1 MIYGAKFIKT
11 TLYEHFTNFAMS
23 NNQRIVSI
31 VDDEIDITELFQDA
45 LCSNIDGISVVSF
58 NDTTLALEHYVQN
71 NQNYA
76 LIISDMRMP
85 LMTGLELLK
94 KVKELN
100 PNVRTMLVSAFD
112 MQDNPNFQKYLKDGV
127 IDSFLEKPITINRLC
142 QEVRD
147 EVKIYDRG
155 LKRVRP
161 QVQKNRRT

>member
-1 MIYGAKFIKT
+1 MVYLA
-11 TLYEHFTNFAMS
+11 N
-23 NNQRIVSI
+23 RIVSI

-45 LCSNIDGISVVSF
+45 IGSNIDDISVVSF
-58 NDTTLALEHYVQN
+58 NDPTLALEHYTKN
-71 NQNYA
+71 KQNYA

-112 MQDNPNFQKYLKDGV
+112 MQDNPDFQKYLKHGV

-147 EVKIYDRG
+147 EVEIYDLG
-155 LKRVRP
+155 SKGATP
-161 QVQKNRRT
+161 QIEKNRRT

>member
-1 MIYGAKFIKT
+1 MVYLA
-11 TLYEHFTNFAMS
+11 N
-23 NNQRIVSI
+23 RIVSI

-45 LCSNIDGISVVSF
+45 IGSNIDNISVVSF
-58 NDTTLALEHYVQN
+58 NDPTLALEHYTK
-71 NQNYA
+71 NQENYA

-112 MQDNPNFQKYLKDGV
+112 MQDNPDFQKYLKDGV

-147 EVKIYDRG
+147 EVEIYDLG
-155 LKRVRP
+155 SKGATP
-161 QVQKNRRT
+161 QIQKNRRT